1 MAHYV
6 SSLRLAGILLGAAIS
21 VRAAPNA
28 QQLLEASDAMR
39 NPDTSFSLTTT
50 LIDFHGGRQT
60 DQDVLTVYSKI
71 DPASGQY
78 RNLIRFDSPARDVGK
93 LLFKNGSDLW
103 FYDPSSQA
111 SVRISPQQRLLG
123 QAANG
128 DVVTVNWAHD
138 YTASFAGEQD
148 ITDGD
153 RQPKHCYELA
163 LAARSPQATYHSID
177 LWLEVATHRPVKAR
191 FHAESGTVLKVS
203 YFRRFE
209 QQLGAMRPTEIVII
223 DGLEPDWVTVMR
235 YSNYAWKTIP
245 EAWLQRDY
253 LARFRPE

>member
-1 MAHYV
+1 
-6 SSLRLAGILLGAAIS
+6 
-21 VRAAPNA
+21 
-28 QQLLEASDAMR
+28 
-39 NPDTSFSLTTT
+39 
-50 LIDFHGGRQT
+50 
-60 DQDVLTVYSKI
+60 
-71 DPASGQY
+71 
-78 RNLIRFDSPARDVGK
+78 
-93 LLFKNGSDLW
+93 
-103 FYDPSSQA
+103 
-111 SVRISPQQRLLG
+111 VRISPQQRLLG